1 MKRILIGS
9 ITVLVLAWAMVVGL
23 NGWINAHRL
32 IAGPKNESTFYQ
44 NYDPEQVIARF
55 RYTGEGHDGGHS
67 NGALQLIKFIRHS
80 GDFTPR
86 FTMQAGREPDL
97 LNALREDIMS
107 RLRLTKANVVASD
120 DALDGGF
127 TCKYI
132 SGNSV
137 GTISVQAPEY
147 RAAVRR
153 YPVPSGLDDVRLKIV
168 MEETWTR
175 PASETRWWMS
185 VVE

>member
-32 IAGPKNESTFYQ
+32 IAGPENESSFYQ

-55 RYTGEGHDGGHS
+55 RYTGEGHDGAHS
-67 NGALQLIKFIRHS
+67 NGASQLIKSIRHF
-80 GDFTPR
+80 GGFTPR
-86 FTMQAGREPDL
+86 FTMRAAREPEL
-97 LNALREDIMS
+97 LNALHDDILS
-107 RLRLTKANVVASD
+107 RLRLTKANVVARD
-120 DALDGGF
+120 DGLDGGF

-132 SGNSV
+132 AGNSV
-137 GTISVQAPEY
+137 GTITVRVPQY

-153 YPVPSGLDDVRLKIV
+153 YPVPSGLDDVSLNIV

>member
-1 MKRILIGS
+1 
-9 ITVLVLAWAMVVGL
+9 
-23 NGWINAHRL
+23 
-32 IAGPKNESTFYQ
+32 
-44 NYDPEQVIARF
+44 
-55 RYTGEGHDGGHS
+55 
-67 NGALQLIKFIRHS
+67 
-80 GDFTPR
+80 
-86 FTMQAGREPDL
+86 L

-107 RLRLTKANVVASD
+107 RLRLANANVVASD
-120 DALDGGF
+120 DGLDGGF
-127 TCKYI
+127 TYKYTA
-132 SGNSV
+132 GNSV

-153 YPVPSGLDDVRLKIV
+153 YPLPSGLDDVSLNIV